1 MVFVE
6 VRKLSASTIDYV
18 GNLVELDEFRILRG
32 FSIADEQ
39 AIIDFACHLLF
50 RSVMGRGWGGRWE
63 VIFLGRS
70 GRSCFVSVACMM
82 KKKNRKNLGG
92 SII

>member
-1 MVFVE
+1 MIFLRVFPRVCQVADAMVFVE

-63 VIFLGRS
+63 VIFLW
-70 GRSCFVSVACMM
+70 AKW
-82 KKKNRKNLGG
+82 KKLFLLQ
-92 SII
+92 